1 MTREA
6 EDEAQDETR
15 TEVAQYPLTVFV
27 EADGSV
33 RINDHFSLLE
43 NPLLIRALAL
53 SKDGQRLNHAFAFD
67 VAEELTREEISIFT
81 RFAELVGKYKELQP
95 QEAIDELYPE

>member
-1 MTREA
+1 MTDAPTRELTLLIYID
-6 EDEAQDETR
+6 EDDNA
-15 TEVAQYPLTVFV
+15 
-27 EADGSV
+27 
-33 RINDHFSLLE
+33 RINDPFSLLE

-53 SKDGQRLNHAFAFD
+53 STDGQRLNHAFAFD

-81 RFAELVGKYKELQP
+81 RFAELVGKYKALQP